1 MYYLIKESLT
11 PCTPEELRNAGE
23 GNQYVAVLTTEEW
36 KQRQDCFDML
46 IDMEM
51 ETGLLH
57 ETKAVVNQ
65 DSLTGSFSI
74 PDRADIS
81 GTRHSFSFALDEKG
95 IVLVDDSGYAEE
107 VVRQIART
115 KKWRLPGLERFL
127 YDLLETTIGQDL
139 ALLEKTEQRL
149 NQLEEDILNG
159 EIESYPAEMNDIR
172 GNLLDLRIHYEQ
184 LIDLG
189 QELEENENGFF
200 KDENLRYFHMFTERV
215 IRLQDTVAGQREYV
229 TQLRDLIQS
238 HLDVKQNRI
247 MTVLTVITSIFLPL
261 TLIAG
266 WYGMNF
272 RYMPELEWRFG
283 YPVII
288 VVSIL
293 IVILCL
299 FWFKKKK
306 WM

>member
-11 PCTPEELRNAGE
+11 PCAPEDIAKGE
-23 GNQYVAVLTTEEW
+23 AQYVAVLTAEEW
-36 KQRQDCFDML
+36 QQRRDSFDML

-51 ETGLLH
+51 ETNLPQ

-65 DSLTGSFSI
+65 DSLTGTFSI
-74 PDRADIS
+74 PDRAHIS
-81 GTRHSFSFALDEKG
+81 GPRHSFCFALDEKG

-107 VVRQIART
+107 LVRTIART

-139 ALLEKTEQRL
+139 ALLEKSEQRL
-149 NQLEEDILNG
+149 NRLEEEILRG
-159 EIESYPAEMNDIR
+159 EVDTYPAEMNDIR
-172 GNLLDLRIHYEQ
+172 GNLLDLRVHYEQ
-184 LIDLG
+184 LIDFG

-200 KDENLRYFHMFTERV
+200 AEENLRYFHMFTERV
-215 IRLQDTVAGQREYV
+215 IRLQDTVSGQREYV
-229 TQLRDLIQS
+229 SQLRDLIQS
-238 HLDVKQNRI
+238 HLDVRQNRI

-272 RYMPELEWRFG
+272 RYMPELEWRFS
-283 YPVII
+283 YPAVI